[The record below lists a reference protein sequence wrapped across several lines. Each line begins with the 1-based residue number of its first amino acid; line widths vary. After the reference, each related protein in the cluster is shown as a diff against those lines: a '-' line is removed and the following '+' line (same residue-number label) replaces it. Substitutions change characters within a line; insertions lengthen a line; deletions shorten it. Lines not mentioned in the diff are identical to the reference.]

1 MNKRR
6 RTFLHSILDDLERLR
21 DPIDK
26 AAALQLID
34 KAQINV
40 RKIVDE
46 EEEALDN
53 RPESFRWST
62 ASDDMNENISD
73 LNEAADDLEILSDQC
88 QEMDLFNYELIKS
101 GVIKIVTTIKR
112 TIHR

>member
-6 RTFLHSILDDLERLR
+6 RTSLNSILDELERLR

-26 AAALQLID
+26 AAALQIIQ
-34 KAQINV
+34 KASTDV
-40 RKIVDE
+40 RGIADD

-53 RPESFRWST
+53 RPETLRWSSQT
-62 ASDDMNENISD
+62 DDMTENVSD
-73 LNEAADDLEILSDQC
+73 LNDAADDLEVLAERC
-88 QEMDLFNYELIKS
+88 QDMDMFSYEPIKS
-101 GVIKIVTTIKR
+101 DVIKIVTTIKQ